1 MTVPDKLQTVP
12 KIVDHEQR
20 HSEIVHALWQVIAEH
35 GIEGVSLRV
44 VAQAAG
50 VSIGRIQH
58 YFASREALVLAGLDR
73 LIAQAVGAYDGT
85 AGSPARD
92 RLLHVLI
99 QQVPRTEQGR
109 IGVAVWYAY
118 LASAITNV
126 RIREVLAEALRV
138 GEAECAT
145 HVRAIRG
152 VGDAEALAAARRLL
166 ALSDGLTLRVL
177 VGGLDADH
185 AIAVLRAEVNAA

>member
-1 MTVPDKLQTVP
+1 MP
-12 KIVDHEQR
+12 KIVDHELR
-20 HSEIVHALWQVIAEH
+20 RSEIVHALWQVIALH

-58 YFASREALVLAGLDR
+58 YFDSRETLVLAGLDR
-73 LIAQAVGAYDGT
+73 LVAQAVAAYDDT
-85 AGSPARD
+85 VDAPARD
-92 RLLHVLI
+92 RLLHVLV
-99 QQVPRTEQGR
+99 QQVPRTEAGR

-118 LASAITNV
+118 LASAITDP

-138 GEAECAT
+138 GEAECAA
-145 HVRAIRG
+145 HVRAMRG
-152 VGDAEALAAARRLL
+152 ISEADAVLAARRLL

-185 AIAVLRAEVNAA
+185 AIAVLHAEVDAIR

>member
-1 MTVPDKLQTVP
+1 MP

-20 HSEIVHALWQVIAEH
+20 HAEIVRALWQVIAEH

-58 YFASREALVLAGLDR
+58 YFASREALVLAGLTR
-73 LIAQAVGAYDGT
+73 LIDQAVGAYQATSGAT
-85 AGSPARD
+85 PRD
-92 RLLHVLI
+92 RLLHVLA
-99 QQVPRTEQGR
+99 QQVPRSEPGR

-118 LASAITNV
+118 LASAITDA
-126 RIREVLAEALRV
+126 RIREILAEALRV
-138 GEAECAT
+138 GEAECAK
-145 HVRAIRG
+145 HVRGMRG
-152 VGDAEALAAARRLL
+152 IGGVEARAVARRLL

-177 VGGLDADH
+177 VGGLAADD
-185 AIAVLRAEVNAA
+185 AIAALEAEVDAS